1 MFKKIILFHLVII
14 FSLIVAGCMVSKD
27 TYQKCLND
35 SEILT
40 KDLGSLQG
48 DYMDLQTQNVDLT
61 KKLRHCESQLLEL
74 ENTLNAKSDELS
86 TMIVDLRQKVADLER
101 EREEKTQRISELEI
115 KIAEITAAKE
125 ESLQEM
131 SAAYKSMIESLK
143 SEISEGQ
150 VTITELKGKLTV
162 NMLDK
167 VLFDLGKAEI
177 RSQGL
182 KVLHK
187 VVDVLKQV
195 KDKAIRVEG
204 HTDNL
209 KIHGALAKIYPTNW
223 ELSAARAANVV
234 KYLQEQGID
243 PDTLSATA
251 YGEFKPMASNETE
264 EGRAQNRRIEI
275 TLIPKDLR

>member
-1 MFKKIILFHLVII
+1 MFRRISLVSLVTV
-14 FSLIVAGCMVSKD
+14 FSLIVAGCLVSKD
-27 TYQKCLND
+27 VYQKCLNE
-35 SEILT
+35 SEALT
-40 KDLGSLQG
+40 KDIGSLQSE
-48 DYMDLQTQNVDLT
+48 YTALQEQNAELSEM
-61 KKLRHCESQLLEL
+61 LRQSESQVLDL

-86 TMIVDLRQKVADLER
+86 AMIVDFRQRVADLER
-101 EREEKTQRISELEI
+101 EREEKTRRIAELEM
-115 KIAEITAAKE
+115 KIAEITIAKE
-125 ESLQEM
+125 ESFEEM
-131 SAAYKSMIESLK
+131 SSAYKSMIESLK

-177 RSQGL
+177 RPQGL
-182 KVLHK
+182 DIMHK

-195 KDKAIRVEG
+195 EDRAIRVEG

-234 KYLQEQGID
+234 KYLQDQGID
-243 PDTLSATA
+243 PGMLSATA
-251 YGEFKPMASNETE
+251 YGEHKPVASNDTE

-275 TLIPKDLR
+275 TLIPKDIR

>member
-1 MFKKIILFHLVII
+1 MFKKFMLFYLVII
-14 FSLIVAGCMVSKD
+14 FSLIVAGCGVGKD
-27 TYQKCLND
+27 VYQKCLND

-40 KDLGSLQG
+40 KDLSILQG
-48 DYMDLQTQNVDLT
+48 EYMDLQTQNADLT
-61 KKLRHCESQLLEL
+61 KKLQQCESQLLEL

-115 KIAEITAAKE
+115 RIAEIVAAKE

-167 VLFDLGKAEI
+167 VLFDLGKAQI

-182 KVLHK
+182 DVLHK
-187 VVDVLKQV
+187 VVDVLKHV
-195 KDKAIRVEG
+195 KDRAIRVEG

-209 KIHGALAKIYPTNW
+209 KIRGALTKIYPTNW
-223 ELSAARAANVV
+223 ELSAARAVNVV

-251 YGEFKPMASNETE
+251 YGEYKPVASNETE

-275 TLIPKDLR
+275 TLIPMDIR